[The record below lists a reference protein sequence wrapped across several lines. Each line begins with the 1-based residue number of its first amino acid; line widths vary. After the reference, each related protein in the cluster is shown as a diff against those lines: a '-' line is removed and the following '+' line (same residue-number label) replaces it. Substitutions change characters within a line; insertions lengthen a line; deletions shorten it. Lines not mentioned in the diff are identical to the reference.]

1 MADHSA
7 LWWSRCPTGEG
18 KSVNIAGTYFNVR
31 KVNLWEFFSFF
42 DQSFKIN
49 NSQTHFVEFVH
60 SFSLDSVVKNDIFDV
75 TNLFESHKNFESI
88 C

>member
-1 MADHSA
+1 
-7 LWWSRCPTGEG
+7 
-18 KSVNIAGTYFNVR
+18 
-31 KVNLWEFFSFF
+31 LWEFFSFF